1 MGHHSSRTA
10 SAEQRL
16 AAPDVAGER
25 GISLLLALTFLL
37 AVGVMVAAL
46 ITYADTG
53 VKSAKNFRF
62 ERTIRY
68 AADSALE
75 NGIAWAKDQPK
86 VGIDD
91 VSAEPCALNQAATS
105 TAPAMLVT
113 CEAKSGGGS
122 GLPVDVGAVPEYS
135 ILTLGQRDHEPPS
148 LNGSSCI
155 GETGNKGWDPFGLRG
170 SNRTEYGIRFSKSTT
185 LCVST
190 RAVNSWQV
198 KGKVFSNSQIMAN
211 AGGGATLADASSSI
225 QARGGCINMACTD
238 PGRTNQ
244 DPMQPSGNS
253 NEGQDPRTDSTATA
267 AERAE
272 WALPSLTGMVKR
284 SVPDAS
290 ACTTSNT
297 VIFEPGWYDDANAM
311 NALFADGRCKGKTFW
326 FAPARGTDG
335 ALLGPGY
342 KQGLYYFDFTVNSNQ
357 GCNWY
362 DNSDPET
369 KHVWCVGDAYDF
381 NQRVSG
387 GTPLGWSPFGAGGS
401 TQTVPMTTSSVDAFG
416 TTFWSPSGNATKIDG
431 ASATYTNT
439 ILAIDRPITLQ
450 NFQPKVPAGAYNSS
464 SFNIKVAHAT
474 SNSYNRPTV
483 TVSYDSSLFG
493 SRTCGTYRL
502 NNGTF
507 TAASPDQLSAAD
519 QSSLALCLNQ
529 GDKINTVKVRWNVS
543 GCNFFCGGTRPT
555 LDGISLFPDSYPDQ
569 PKFPDSK
576 SCDET
581 KPGVQFIFGGDS
593 HLYVADGEVE
603 LCAGPAAQNPLTSQQ
618 IAFYGVPAE
627 QPMRPSS
634 VNRRTDGNT
643 TGGGDYG
650 NAVRIGEPAGS
661 DRGDGAFVQ
670 YGIGNCGF
678 CAETISGNLDL
689 NYSALPARAGLRV
702 KKVTM
707 RASYNSHG
715 IITGPEIV
723 LPCASGT
730 QTVGLPASHGIPQI
744 DGFTQQ
750 SRDVTSCMKDRVTSG
765 SFTPVWKSRALV
777 VCAFGIC
784 GTRNFTDHL
793 DGVEFLI
800 DWESTTP
807 SATSNPTPV
816 PNGGCLIGAPNYWG
830 ASQGGDGTC
839 AIIQADQTKNP
850 FNSNQNSRGRFSAKG
865 TVYVPSG
872 AVSIDDEDVNYPF
885 FGRGLVARTLMF
897 RGFRY
902 RNVTPIADIPVID
915 RSQKPR
921 EVTFRVCTRPGL
933 TATDTRQCGTVAGD
947 KVLARAKVRYEPDR
961 SATMDPMTRARV
973 PKVVWWSADR

>member
-1 MGHHSSRTA
+1 MRHHGTRTA
-10 SAEQRL
+10 SANPKARRVDFADQ
-16 AAPDVAGER
+16 R

-37 AVGVMVAAL
+37 SVGVMLAAL

-53 VKSAKNFRF
+53 VRSAKNFRY

-68 AADSALE
+68 AADTAMES
-75 NGIAWAKDQPK
+75 GIAWAKDKPK

-91 VSAEPCALNQAATS
+91 ASAEPCALNTPAS
-105 TAPAMLVT
+105 GTAPGMLVT
-113 CEAKSGGGS
+113 CEAEAGGGS
-122 GLPVDVGAVPEYS
+122 GLPVEVGSVPEYA
-135 ILTLGQRDHEPPS
+135 ILTLGQRDHEPPPF
-148 LNGSSCI
+148 NGSSCI
-155 GETGNKGWDPFGLRG
+155 GETGNKGWDPLGLRG
-170 SNRTEYGIRFSKSTT
+170 SNRTEYGIRFSKTTT

-198 KGKVFSNSQIMAN
+198 KGKVFSNSQILAN
-211 AGGGATLADASSSI
+211 PGGGISLADASSSV
-225 QARGGCINMACTD
+225 QARGGCINVSCSD
-238 PGRTNQ
+238 PGRTAL

-267 AERAE
+267 TERAS
-272 WALPSLTGMVKR
+272 WALPSLSGLTKR
-284 SVPDAS
+284 SVPNAS
-290 ACTTSNT
+290 ACTASNT
-297 VIFEPGWYDDANAM
+297 VVFEPGWYDDAAAM
-311 NALFADGRCKGKTFW
+311 NALFNDSRCKGKTFW

-342 KQGLYYFDFTVNSNQ
+342 KQGLYYFDFTVNSSQ

-362 DNSDPET
+362 NNSADTRHE
-369 KHVWCVGDAYDF
+369 WCIGNSYDS
-381 NQRVSG
+381 NQRISG
-387 GTPLGWSPFGAGGS
+387 GTPLGWSPFGTGGS
-401 TQTVPMTTSSVDAFG
+401 TQTVPMTTSSVDSFG
-416 TTFWSPSGNATKIDG
+416 TTFWSPSGNATSING
-431 ASATYTNT
+431 SSATYTNT

-464 SFNIKVAHAT
+464 SFNIKVAHST
-474 SNSYNRPTV
+474 SGSYNRPTV

-502 NNGTF
+502 NNGTY

-543 GCNFFCGGTRPT
+543 GCNFFCGAARPT
-555 LDGISLFPDSYPDQ
+555 LDGIALYPDSYPDQ
-569 PKFPDSK
+569 PKFPDAK

-603 LCAGPAAQNPLTSQQ
+603 ICAGPAAQNTLNSQQ

-627 QPMRPSS
+627 QPMRPNN
-634 VNRRTDGNT
+634 VNRRNDGNT
-643 TGGGDYG
+643 IDGGDYN
-650 NAVRIGEPAGS
+650 NAKRIGEPAGS
-661 DRGDGAFVQ
+661 DRGDGAWVR
-670 YGIGNCGF
+670 YATDNCGF
-678 CAETISGNLDL
+678 CSPTISGNLDL
-689 NYSALPARAGLRV
+689 QFNALATRPGLQVKRV
-702 KKVTM
+702 LM

-715 IITGPEIV
+715 IITGPQVV
-723 LPCASGT
+723 LPCSSGT
-730 QTVGLPASHGIPQI
+730 QTVDLPASHGIPQI

-750 SRDVTSCMKDRVTSG
+750 TRDVTSCMKDRVTQS
-765 SFTPVWKSRALV
+765 SFTPIWKSRALV
-777 VCAFGIC
+777 VCAFWIC
-784 GTRNFTDHL
+784 GSRDFTDHL

-807 SATSNPTPV
+807 GAASNPTPV
-816 PNGGCLIGAPNYWG
+816 PNGGCLTAAPNYWG
-830 ASQGGDGTC
+830 ASAGGDGTC

-850 FNSNQNSRGRFSAKG
+850 LNSNQNSRGRFSAKG
-865 TVYVPSG
+865 TIYVPS
-872 AVSIDDEDVNYPF
+872 AVVSIDDEDVNYPF
-885 FGRGLVARTLMF
+885 FGRGLVARALMF

-902 RNVTPIADIPVID
+902 RNVTPVADIPTID

-921 EVTFRVCTRPGL
+921 EGIFRVCTRPGL
-933 TATDTRQCGTVAGD
+933 TSPDTRRCGTVAGD
-947 KVLARAKVRYEPDR
+947 RVLARAKVRYEPDR
-961 SATMDPMTRARV
+961 SSTMDPTQRARV